1 MKMKKFITYI
11 GILVFGLKFC
21 FSQNIEIAKTM
32 KFGETFDYW
41 TKWDP
46 NEESGPGFSQLLVSV
61 NNEIL
66 ILPTG
71 NNYIYKASSFTS
83 DFEKLDIQPK
93 GLDRYFIISQ
103 IKGGYL
109 AGYMDVVYANYQV
122 SSNSYSFYLNRN
134 GNTEIVTFDLNND
147 EAGGVFYFTANNLI
161 TEVAGRNIV
170 SIEIFS
176 DGENKV
182 RGIDET
188 KAWFES
194 GKGEE
199 LGFSQKI
206 SSKSGKVLHNYFGDI
221 AIDTVSEYY
230 KNNFGELRLKSDKYK
245 DIHKMNET
253 SYSSFAKDG
262 KGLVYYQMLEDENG
276 LYNSDHPG
284 KNIKFSI
291 AVLDIW
297 TMQVYFYEDYAA
309 NEWNPPRNSEGKVI
323 GSYAWTVAP
332 DGNIYFADADTD
344 KGEYQIKR
352 IPNRWYKDMGMEG
365 RTIGQMNANHI
376 PLAKEASAAAQN
388 DGYCFENDF
397 VWVKETK
404 GAWSRIQKIDGRTGW
419 VESKYI
425 DIE

>member
-93 GLDRYFIISQ
+93 GLDRYFVMSQ

-109 AGYMDVVYANYQV
+109 VGYRDVIYENNQIT
-122 SSNSYSFYLNRN
+122 SYSYSLLLNKGRKK
-134 GNTEIVTFDLNND
+134 ILTFDLKKGESSGN
-147 EAGGVFYFTANNLI
+147 FYYTSNILFSEVGKRNLI
-161 TEVAGRNIV
+161 
-170 SIEIFS
+170 SIELLS
-176 DGENKV
+176 DGTNKV
-182 RGIDET
+182 RGADET
-188 KAWFES
+188 KSWLES

-199 LGFSQKI
+199 IGYKQELYENGQI
-206 SSKSGKVLHNYFGDI
+206 SDNYIGDI
-221 AIDTVSEYY
+221 IVRTASNYY
-230 KNNFGELRLKSDKYK
+230 RTPVTTNVKMLSDKYSELTRMK
-245 DIHKMNET
+245 DT
-253 SYSSFAKDG
+253 GYSNLGKDG
-262 KGLVYYQMLEDENG
+262 KGLVYYRKLEDENG

-284 KNIKFSI
+284 KNIKFNI
-291 AVLDIW
+291 AVIDIW
-297 TMQVYFYEDYAA
+297 TRQVYFYEDYAA
-309 NEWNPPRNSEGKVI
+309 NEWNPPRNSEEKVI

-332 DGNIYFADADTD
+332 DGSIYFADADTE

-365 RTIGQMNANHI
+365 RTIGQLNANHI

-419 VESKYI
+419 VESKYL